1 MALLKGVRM
10 RLVKRSSLVLAVG
23 LAWGLSAGVAL
34 AQVEQAHLR
43 IDGMT

>member
-1 MALLKGVRM
+1 MRSRGTARVLL
-10 RLVKRSSLVLAVG
+10 LASLL
-23 LAWGLSAGVAL
+23 WGAAAGAAI

>member
-1 MALLKGVRM
+1 MRM
-10 RLVKRSSLVLAVG
+10 TRKLSAVLA
-23 LAWGLSAGVAL
+23 AAAFTWGIGAGEAL